1 MSMYNPRQG
10 GDPEMVIRQAM
21 RAMAGGR
28 RGEVGRASQSGGGR
42 RSRFARWTVTQILL
56 LTAIVGLVLGM
67 GAAFV
72 VLLTR

>member
-1 MSMYNPRQG
+1 MSNPRQG
-10 GDPEMVIRQAM
+10 GDPEVVIRQAM

-28 RGEVGRASQSGGGR
+28 RDEVGRGSHSGGGSG
-42 RSRFARWTVTQILL
+42 RSRWTVTQVLL
-56 LTAIVGLVLGM
+56 LAAIIGLVLGM

>member
-10 GDPEMVIRQAM
+10 GDPEIVIRQAM

-28 RGEVGRASQSGGGR
+28 RDDAARGPQGSPAR
-42 RSRFARWTVTQILL
+42 RSRWARWTVTQILL
-56 LTAIVGLVLGM
+56 LVAIVGVVLGM
-67 GAAFV
+67 AAGFV

>member
-1 MSMYNPRQG
+1 MSMDNPRQG

-28 RGEVGRASQSGGGR
+28 REYPSHRPAGPPPAGP
-42 RSRFARWTVTQILL
+42 RWTVTQILL
-56 LTAIVGLVLGM
+56 LAAIVGLVLGM
-67 GAAFV
+67 AAAFA

>member
-1 MSMYNPRQG
+1 MSMSNPRQG

-28 RGEVGRASQSGGGR
+28 REEPSHRSAGGADRA
-42 RSRFARWTVTQILL
+42 ARWTVTQILL
-56 LTAIVGLVLGM
+56 LVAIIGMVLGM
-67 GAAFV
+67 AAAFV